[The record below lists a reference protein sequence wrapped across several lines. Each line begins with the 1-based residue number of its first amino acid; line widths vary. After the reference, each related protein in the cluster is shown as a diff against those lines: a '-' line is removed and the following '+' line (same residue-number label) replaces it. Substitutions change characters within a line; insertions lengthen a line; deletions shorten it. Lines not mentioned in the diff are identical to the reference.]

1 MMEDHDQVF
10 VSAVLEVFARLLDE
24 GYEVT
29 DVRPTRIEF
38 SKRARRVIVCRSRDG
53 EIDVALGS
61 RSNAFGLDEFIR
73 LCVGD
78 LTYQNYAAAERDAIH
93 QAVEETANRLFEYP
107 NVLTLPGP
115 PNEIVRHNA
124 LQYGSA

>member
-1 MMEDHDQVF
+1 MC
-10 VSAVLEVFARLLDE
+10 
-24 GYEVT
+24 
-29 DVRPTRIEF
+29 I
-38 SKRARRVIVCRSRDG
+38 RD
-53 EIDVALGS
+53 S
-61 RSNAFGLDEFIR
+61 
-73 LCVGD
+73 
-78 LTYQNYAAAERDAIH
+78 TYQNYAAAERDAIR